1 MQDVLKA
8 AVQYAR
14 PFLSRG
20 RLADYIP
27 ALTKANPDHL
37 GVTVTTPDGRQWMAG
52 DTDVAFS
59 IQSVSKIFALA
70 LVLRRLPE
78 EKVFERVGMEP
89 SGNPFYSLV
98 QLEYESGKP
107 RNPLINA
114 GAIAVTSLLP
124 GHRAS
129 EKTQNLLEF
138 IREVAVAP
146 ASINEEIYQSEA
158 STSHR
163 NRAVGHFMKHF
174 GVIEGDVEEAVD
186 AYFRQCS
193 IELTCARLSRAG
205 LFLAHH
211 GVDPV
216 SGQVICRPET
226 VKLLNAIMSLC
237 GLYDASGE
245 FACRVGLPGKSGVG
259 GGILAIAPEKMSI
272 ATFGPALDEKGNSI
286 GGLKIL
292 EFLSRELNLSIFA
305 G

>member
-1 MQDVLKA
+1 MQDVLNA

-20 RLADYIP
+20 KVADYIP
-27 ALTKANPDHL
+27 ALTNANPHHL
-37 GVTVTTPDGRQWMAG
+37 GVTATTLDGRQWMAG
-52 DTDVAFS
+52 DAGVAFS
-59 IQSVSKIFALA
+59 IQSLSKIFALA

-89 SGNPFYSLV
+89 SGHPFYSLV

-124 GHRAS
+124 GDRAA
-129 EKTQNLLEF
+129 EKTQSLLEF
-138 IREVAVAP
+138 MREVAASP
-146 ASINEEIYQSEA
+146 ASINEEIYHSEA

-193 IELTCARLSRAG
+193 IELTCAQLSRAG
-205 LFLAHH
+205 LFLSHR
-211 GVDPV
+211 GTDPV
-216 SGQVICRPET
+216 TRQAVCRPEA

-272 ATFGPALDEKGNSI
+272 ATFGPALDEKGNSV

-292 EFLSRELNLSIFA
+292 EYLSRELNLSIFA